1 MKEPMD
7 STYRFPSRSF
17 YLHKMAPKKPVDIDF
32 WFFLCVCVFSHF
44 SCVWLFVTLQT
55 VAHQAPLSMGF
66 SRQEYWSGLSF
77 PPPGFRLHPG
87 VEPGVPAM
95 QADSSPTELPGKPNV
110 LCRASNAHSSYNFK
124 MHYVTDNINSMWK
137 NFHGIEVNWNQF
149 NVNGSWFALLNQ
161 PR

>member
-1 MKEPMD
+1 MCNIPKEIFPMSYCGLVTKLY
-7 STYRFPSRSF
+7 STLATPWT
-17 YLHKMAPKKPVDIDF
+17 AA
-32 WFFLCVCVFSHF
+32 C
-44 SCVWLFVTLQT
+44 
-55 VAHQAPLSMGF
+55 QAPLSMGF
-66 SRQEYWSGLSF
+66 PRQECWRGLSF

-95 QADSSPTELPGKPNV
+95 QADSLPTQLPGKPSD
-110 LCRASNAHSSYNFK
+110 LYHASNVHSSYNFK

-161 PR
+161 PRWNLKVLYHEC